1 MTGVLLSHGYSGRS
15 ASMQPWADHLTGLGY
30 DVVAPTLPGHS
41 DTWREMERTTFDDW
55 FSALL
60 SHFDDL
66 RSRHE
71 QVFVGG
77 LSMGG
82 SLALRLASER
92 SDQVAGVMLVNPVGK
107 IEARGAWLAP
117 LLKYVVRSVASAPPD
132 IKKPGV
138 VEPTLERTS
147 TRAAHTVLRGI
158 SALPGQLPSV
168 RAPIVLFRSP
178 EDHMVSDASH
188 ELILS
193 RVSSTD
199 VTVHLLPES
208 YHVATLD
215 NDAATI
221 HQESAAFLARL
232 VRPSA

>member
-1 MTGVLLSHGYSGRS
+1 MTGVLLSHGYAGRS
-15 ASMQPWADHLTGLGY
+15 VSVQPWADHLSALGY
-30 DVVAPTLPGHS
+30 DVVAPTLPGHAE
-41 DTWREMERTTFDDW
+41 TWREMELTTFDDW

-60 SHFDDL
+60 SHFDEL
-66 RSRHE
+66 RSRHGT
-71 QVFVGG
+71 VFVGG

-82 SLALRLASER
+82 SLMLRLAAER
-92 SDQVAGVMLVNPVGK
+92 AEQVAGIMLVNPVGR
-107 IEARGAWLAP
+107 IESRGAWLAP
-117 LLKYVVRSVASAPPD
+117 LLKRVVRSVSSAPQD

-158 SALPGQLPSV
+158 AALPDQLPAV

-178 EDHMVSDASH
+178 EDHVVSDVSH

-199 VTVHLLPES
+199 VTVHLLPDS

-215 NDAATI
+215 NDAASI
-221 HQESAAFLARL
+221 HEESAAFLARL